1 MLKFAKFIGANTDF
15 ATAQAYLF
23 PRTYEHDPQEP
34 VFGLVISCEGDD
46 VFVKLRQKILS
57 LEDQFSSPFDRV
69 TDKLHELSRLLS
81 SSLGGADSDS
91 IRVENLKFSIF
102 CAKENVF
109 YILQLGDNIVE
120 ILRDDERIPI
130 VKESI
135 GTDKVVSGFIRSG
148 DKILVLSAKPAP
160 VQSGQNWSNEA
171 VKEVFRMP
179 LESID
184 DAELI
189 FVSDEL
195 KDQNQDDLSGVKN
208 IEPVALILIEN
219 TSLDASASP
228 DNSNEGQL
236 KNFSKPNLTL
246 KLPDIKLFLFLRIIF
261 RRLLGFL
268 RQGSDRIFLLNR
280 KILLALIILILVC
293 AGAGGGFLYYQ
304 QKQSAKAIRLNNL
317 LISVS
322 NHIGKAQELKDS
334 DKKTAV
340 DEINQAKIQLNEAMS
355 LEEKNPKIE
364 EVKRELEQ
372 KENEVLKV
380 YKNFELELFLSL
392 DLIKTNFSAKRLSFS
407 VNKLLL
413 LDSNEKSLVSIST
426 SLKTPEILAGS
437 QQLGDGRL
445 ASINGSSAFVYSQDK
460 GLIHINLDSGK
471 FSIVSKPDEGWGR
484 IEDIFGFSDNLY
496 MLDLGNL
503 SEGGM
508 IWKYAPAANGFSQKQ
523 KYLRGSADLSQAKQM
538 VIDYS
543 VWVLT
548 GSPDILKFTAGNSD
562 FYGISGLDKP
572 LTQIDG
578 LYVTE
583 DLDSVFILDKLNER
597 ILVTKKNGEYLAQYV
612 KSELSKADDFFVDEE
627 GKSIYLLIENKIY
640 KTGLK

>member
-23 PRTYEHDPQEP
+23 PRSYEHDLQNP
-34 VFGLVISCEGDD
+34 VFGLVISCEGEDI
-46 VFVKLRQKILS
+46 FIKLRQKILS
-57 LEDQFSSPFDRV
+57 LEDQFASPFERV
-69 TDKLHELSRLLS
+69 SDKLHELSGILI
-81 SSLGGADSDS
+81 SSLNGIG
-91 IRVENLKFSIF
+91 VENLKFSLF

-109 YILQLGDNIVE
+109 YILQLGNNIVE
-120 ILRDDERIPI
+120 ILRDGERIPI
-130 VKESI
+130 IKESAD
-135 GTDKVVSGFIRSG
+135 GDKVVSGFIRPG
-148 DKILVLSAKPAP
+148 DKILVLSAKPGELDW
-160 VQSGQNWSNEA
+160 SGEA
-171 VKEVFRMP
+171 VKEVFNMP
-179 LESID
+179 PESID

-219 TSLDASASP
+219 TSLDKSTDST
-228 DNSNEGQL
+228 NSGGSNFT
-236 KNFSKPNLTL
+236 NFSKPKLIL

-293 AGAGGGFLYYQ
+293 ASAGGGFLYYQ
-304 QKQSAKAIRLNNL
+304 NKQSAKAIRLNNL
-317 LISVS
+317 LVSVS

-334 DKKTAV
+334 DKKTAA
-340 DEINQAKIQLNEAMS
+340 DEINQAKTQLTEAMG
-355 LEEKNPKIE
+355 LDGKNPKVE
-364 EVKRELEQ
+364 EIKRELEE
-372 KENEVLKV
+372 KENEVLKI
-380 YKNFELELFLSL
+380 YRNFELELFLSL
-392 DLIKTNFSAKRLSFS
+392 DLIKTNFQAQRLSFS

-413 LDSNEKSLVSIST
+413 LDTNEKSLVSINT

-437 QQLGDGRL
+437 QQLGEASL
-445 ASINGSSAFVYSQDK
+445 ASINGSNAFVYSKDK
-460 GLIHINLDSGK
+460 GLIHIDLDLGK
-471 FSIVSKPDEGWGR
+471 SSVVSKPDEGWGR

-496 MLDLGNL
+496 VLDLGNPP
-503 SEGGM
+503 SGGM
-508 IWKYAPAANGFSQKQ
+508 IWKYAPTVSGFSQKQ
-523 KYLRGSADLSQAKQM
+523 AYLRGEADLSQAKKM

-548 GSPDILKFTAGNSD
+548 GEPDILKFTAGRSD
-562 FYGISGLDKP
+562 FYGISGIDKP

-583 DLDSVFILDKLNER
+583 DLDSVFILDKLNNR
-597 ILVTKKNGEYLAQYV
+597 ILVTKKNGEYLAQYI
-612 KSELSKADDFFVDEE
+612 KEELGKVDDFFVDEG
-627 GKSIYLLIENKIY
+627 GKAIYLLMENKIF
-640 KTGLK
+640 KTPLR